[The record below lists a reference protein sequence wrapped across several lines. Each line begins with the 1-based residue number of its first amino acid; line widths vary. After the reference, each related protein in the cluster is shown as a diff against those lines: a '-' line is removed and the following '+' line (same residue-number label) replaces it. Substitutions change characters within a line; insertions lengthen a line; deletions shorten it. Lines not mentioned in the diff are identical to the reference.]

1 MKIKIFTLLAAIFL
15 LSNISWGQVG
25 EYRVRKIET
34 ITKKIEKPKKP
45 KVIREDNP
53 KREGFF
59 VITEV
64 GFGADNWGGA
74 NQSFVLNA
82 NGILGYEFNNHFAAG
97 IGIGLNITNYLNL
110 PLYIS
115 IRGNI
120 TKRPIT
126 TNITPY
132 YGVDFGYNIGLIA
145 YALSYDQ
152 AKHYNQGILFSPEIG
167 IRTNKI
173 YIGTECMITNHH
185 TNHYTWDN
193 DNIALV
199 ISIKLGYK
207 IPLNNIKK
215 FW

>member
-59 VITEV
+59 VIPEV
-64 GFGADNWGGA
+64 GVAGLDFKDEL
-74 NQSFVLNA
+74 FVLSLQ
-82 NGILGYEFNNHFAAG
+82 GIFGYEFNNHLAFG
-97 IGIGLNITNYLNL
+97 VGTGLIYSDYSYI

-115 IRGNI
+115 LRGDI
-120 TKRPIT
+120 TKKQIAKG
-126 TNITPY
+126 ITPY
-132 YGVDFGYNIGLIA
+132 YSIDFGYNVSLENP
-145 YALSYDQ
+145 YQSFVW
-152 AKHYNQGILFSPEIG
+152 KMTYNQGILFSPEIG
-167 IRTNKI
+167 IRTNKF
-173 YIGTECMITNHH
+173 YIGTEFMITKHH
-185 TNHYTWDN
+185 TYYISGRHYIESN
-193 DNIALV
+193 LV
-199 ISIKLGYK
+199 LSIKLGYK
-207 IPLNNIKK
+207 IPLNNIQK